1 VNVLIT
7 GATGFIGRA
16 LVTYLQAHGH
26 QCTVFS
32 RDPVH
37 AAECAF
43 PADVRFASS
52 GDGLPAGIDA
62 VIHLAGES
70 VAGLWTAG
78 KRRAIMA
85 SRVEGTRQIV
95 HAMAEAKTRPRIFLC
110 ASAVGIY
117 GNRPGEE
124 LDESSTTD
132 EQGSFRSQVCVAW
145 ESAADEARELGIRVV
160 HLRIG
165 NVVDP
170 EEGYFAR
177 LGKLFRTGLPFVFGD
192 GGSMIPWVSL
202 EDCVRL
208 IAFALETERF
218 NGPFNV
224 VAPNPL
230 SHRAFAVTLATHFGR
245 RLRGAIP
252 AWLLRGVL
260 GEFSCTLLDDQR
272 VVPRCAM
279 AAGFVF
285 RHPAWRAWVDS
296 RLR

>member
-1 VNVLIT
+1 MNVLIT

-16 LVTYLQAHGH
+16 LVAHLQAHGH

-32 RDPVH
+32 RDPLH
-37 AAECAF
+37 AAACDF
-43 PADVRFASS
+43 PAGVRFAEV
-52 GDGLPAGIDA
+52 GIPAGIDA
-62 VIHLAGES
+62 VIHLAGEN

-85 SRVEGTRQIV
+85 SRVEGTRRIV
-95 HAMAEAKTRPRIFLC
+95 RAMADAEKRPRIFLC

-124 LDESSTTD
+124 LDESSPTD
-132 EQGSFRSQVCVAW
+132 GQGSFRSKVCVAW
-145 ESAADEARELGIRVV
+145 EAAADEARGLGMRVV
-160 HLRIG
+160 KLRIG

-170 EEGYFAR
+170 DDGYFAR
-177 LGKLFRTGLPFVFGD
+177 LGKIFRAGLPFVFGN
-192 GGSMIPWVSL
+192 GASMIPWVSM

-272 VVPRCAM
+272 VVPRSAM

-285 RHPAWRAWVDS
+285 RHPAWRAWVDA